1 MISSMQ
7 KPWPVVIEQLAEL
20 DRGQNFA
27 ALGKAL
33 HQLPSN
39 LPEEH
44 RPAITHW
51 RGKTALL
58 EDNFD
63 VAVPQLAI
71 ATLLDPQ
78 RSANHY
84 LLGAALVRQ
93 QQWLDARTA
102 LIQALKLQPAFEAA
116 HLELATVHLALGE
129 PQQALALLTS
139 IPDAASGPLRARRAQ
154 AAVQVS
160 PTPLAATQP
169 EPPCRHIFGVV
180 AIGGGSGGLACGR
193 GGSRAC

>member
-1 MISSMQ
+1 MISAMQ
-7 KPWPVVIEQLAEL
+7 QTWSVVIEQLAEL
-20 DRGQNFA
+20 DRGQDFA
-27 ALGKAL
+27 ALGQAL
-33 HQLPSN
+33 QQLPSDI
-39 LPEEH
+39 PEEH

-63 VAVPQLAI
+63 VAVQQLAI
-71 ATLLDPQ
+71 ATLLDFQ

-102 LIQALKLQPAFEAA
+102 LIQALKLKPAFEAA

-129 PQQALALLTS
+129 PQQALDLLQPL
-139 IPDAASGPLRARRAQ
+139 PDTASGPLRARCVQ
-154 AAVQVS
+154 AAVEVS
-160 PTPLAATQP
+160 KSPLVAAQ
-169 EPPCRHIFGVV
+169 
-180 AIGGGSGGLACGR
+180 
-193 GGSRAC
+193 RAARARFATARSMP